1 MRQFHDSFSLSETQ
15 GGLSDTVA
23 EPTRIQG
30 TPSSNDEFN
39 GIGVAETIGR

>member
-1 MRQFHDSFSLSETQ
+1 MRQFHDSFSFETQ

>member
-1 MRQFHDSFSLSETQ
+1 MRRFHSSFSLSETQ
-15 GGLSDTVA
+15 GGPSDTEA

-30 TPSSNDEFN
+30 TPSSNNEFN